1 MREIN
6 RYRRASLLEQLGDV
20 VRWLRSHPVAAIAVL
35 VLGAGYV
42 AQIVSPQR
50 PTGPTDLFVG
60 ECLFARTGAINDTE
74 PGARPIGGPTD
85 VGSIVLAGAAEYA
98 PCSGSHGHEVLAVIP
113 LTTPTGVYENQEAAV
128 EVACEARF
136 EPYVGAPKSASTFET
151 FAVVPSLDD
160 WEAGIRTGLCL
171 VARKDGQWMTRPAL
185 GSGQ

>member
-1 MREIN
+1 MREIS
-6 RYRRASLLEQLGDV
+6 RYRRASLREQLGDV
-20 VRWLRSHPVAAIAVL
+20 VGWFRSHPVAAITVV

-60 ECLFARTGAINDTE
+60 ECLFARTGAIIDTE

-85 VGSIVLAGAAEYA
+85 VGPIVLAGAAEYA

-113 LTTPTGVYENQEAAV
+113 LTASTGVYENQQATV
-128 EVACEARF
+128 QVACEARF
-136 EPYVGAPKSASTFET
+136 EPYVGAPRSASGYET

-160 WEAGIRTGLCL
+160 WDAGIRTGLCL
-171 VARKDGQWMTRPAL
+171 VARKDGQWMTEPAS
-185 GSGQ
+185 GSGH